1 MQNMEFLN
9 YFSCKVYWQSIEKV
23 NSVLFQFVSYALLM
37 EWSSFEG
44 TIFLYI
50 YLQKKICYIFR
61 FTLYTQKS
69 QYEIMSII
77 NVAHL

>member
-50 YLQKKICYIFR
+50 YLQKKFVIF
-61 FTLYTQKS
+61 LGSPYTPKRVS
-69 QYEIMSII
+69 MK
-77 NVAHL
+77 